1 MNCKACGSQ
10 IPDGMR
16 FCVNCGAPAPRAEL
30 PDPPANAPRPQGVG
44 AVPPVGAPA
53 QDRQTPR
60 QTAYGQG
67 GAQQSFP
74 PYGAAETYQAYGTP
88 VDPPNPYPPYGPQE
102 THPPYG
108 APVDPQNPYPP
119 YGQPVDPPV
128 PAGPVYVPADGSSG
142 GRKREE
148 HGSGNAL
155 KIVLIVL
162 AILALGVAI
171 FFAVLFFMER
181 SRGETENAG
190 AQNSVNIPAALTG
203 EGATEPTRFTEPAA
217 TTAEPTTEKPATEPS
232 RTLPPPPVFAKYTPG
247 AYYIPTQG
255 GIRLRS
261 THSLSGK
268 VYVFLLKGTTVNV
281 TEIWEDPTA
290 SDPVVRWWGK
300 TVYRGVTGWFSLYYA
315 VNTDGG
321 SYTYEDDSYVIG
333 AWNTLYG
340 ASWYT
345 EKTAQYIRF
354 SFQDGQPALETAGFS
369 GVMNGHITGNLE
381 GVFTMPVYAGGR
393 NVTVKLDLSEAGSG
407 RIAVALPDG
416 VWVEYMR

>member
-1 MNCKACGSQ
+1 MNCKACGSP

-30 PDPPANAPRPQGVG
+30 SAQPENAPRPQSVG
-44 AVPPVGAPA
+44 AVPPGAAYA
-53 QDRQTPR
+53 QGASPYG
-60 QTAYGQG
+60 AEYGQG
-67 GAQQSFP
+67 GARQGFS
-74 PYGAAETYQAYGTP
+74 PYGAPEA
-88 VDPPNPYPPYGPQE
+88 YPPYGPPAAPPE
-102 THPPYG
+102 ANPPYG
-108 APVDPQNPYPP
+108 APEPVSPYSAPAA
-119 YGQPVDPPV
+119 PPV
-128 PAGPVYVPADGSSG
+128 RTGPVYVSADDPSG
-142 GRKREE
+142 RGKKGTG
-148 HGSGNAL
+148 GSGSAL

-181 SRGETENAG
+181 GRGETPNAG
-190 AQNSVNIPAALTG
+190 GQNSINIPAALTG
-203 EGATEPTRFTEPAA
+203 ESETEPVRVTEA
-217 TTAEPTTEKPATEPS
+217 PTTQAPSTEPS
-232 RTLPPPPVFAKYTPG
+232 KTLPPPPVFAKYTPG

-321 SYTYEDDSYVIG
+321 SYTYEDDSYAVG

-381 GVFTMPVYAGGR
+381 GVFSMPMSAGGR

-416 VWVEYMR
+416 VWVEYLR